1 MSLMI
6 CCRKVDRTSI
16 IHAKLPPEMRPADA
30 KCFKRSSRP
39 TLVLSCSVEH
49 GIASLYHKVHVRTPE
64 REPPA
69 VWKQKSD
76 MEKTRAATRAD
87 PPEFAKMTETHLETD
102 RELRPTLRM

>member
-6 CCRKVDRTSI
+6 CVPRSRPEIDYPCEMT
-16 IHAKLPPEMRPADA
+16 EMRPADA
-30 KCFKRSSRP
+30 KCSQRISRP

-64 REPPA
+64 REPPS

-76 MEKTRAATRAD
+76 MEKSRAATRAD
-87 PPEFAKMTETHLETD
+87 PPEFANTAETHLKTD